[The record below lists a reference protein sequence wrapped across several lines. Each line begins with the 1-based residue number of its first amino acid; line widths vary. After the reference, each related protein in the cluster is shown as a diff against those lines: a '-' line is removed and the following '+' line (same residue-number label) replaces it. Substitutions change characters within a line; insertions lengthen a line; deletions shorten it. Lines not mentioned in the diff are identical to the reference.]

1 MQNLVRKGHTP
12 VATFCKG
19 GEIHLTWTKHDLND
33 PDTVGL
39 IIFTDIKFHGFK
51 KFCFR

>member
-1 MQNLVRKGHTP
+1 MKNLVRKGHTP

-39 IIFTDIKFHGFK
+39 ISFHGYKIPCIQEILF
-51 KFCFR
+51 